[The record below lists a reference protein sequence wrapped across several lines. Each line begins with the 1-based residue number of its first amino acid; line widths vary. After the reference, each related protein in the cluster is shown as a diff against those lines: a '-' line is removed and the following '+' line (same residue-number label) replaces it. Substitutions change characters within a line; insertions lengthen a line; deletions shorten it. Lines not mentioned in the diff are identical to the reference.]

1 MQTDSSA
8 IATCLRLRSTV
19 ECTATVR
26 MPIALHAR
34 RMRSAISPRLA
45 MTTLS
50 SMRAASADHEQRL
63 VEFHRLAA
71 LGKNFQDR
79 AGHFG
84 FDRIEHLH
92 RLDDPERVAGL
103 DRLAD
108 ADERRLVRRRRCVE
122 GPDHRCAD

>member
-26 MPIALHAR
+26 MPSAWHAR

-50 SMRAASADHEQRL
+50 NMRAASADHEQRL
-63 VEFHRLAA
+63 VEFDRLAA
-71 LGKNFQDR
+71 FREDLEHR
-79 AGHFG
+79 AGDLG
-84 FDRIEHLH
+84 LDGIEHLH
-92 RLDDPERVAGL
+92 RLDDPQRVARL
-103 DRLAD
+103 DGLAD
-108 ADERRLVRRRRCVE
+108 RDEGRL
-122 GPDHRCAD
+122 

>member
-1 MQTDSSA
+1 MLRSPALDGAGPMHTDSSA

-50 SMRAASADHEQRL
+50 SMPAASADHEQRL
-63 VEFHRLAA
+63 VEFHRLPA
-71 LGKNFQDR
+71 LGKDLQDR

-92 RLDDPERVAGL
+92 RFDEAQGVAGL
-103 DRLAD
+103 DRL
-108 ADERRLVRRRRCVE
+108 
-122 GPDHRCAD
+122 

>member
-34 RMRSAISPRLA
+34 RIRRAISPRLA

-50 SMRAASADHEQRL
+50 SMRAASSNHEQRL

-71 LGKNFQDR
+71 FGEYLEHRARDLGLD
-79 AGHFG
+79 G
-84 FDRIEHLH
+84 IEHLH
-92 RLDDPERVAGL
+92 RLDDAERVPGL
-103 DRLAD
+103 DRLA
-108 ADERRLVRRRRCVE
+108 
-122 GPDHRCAD
+122 